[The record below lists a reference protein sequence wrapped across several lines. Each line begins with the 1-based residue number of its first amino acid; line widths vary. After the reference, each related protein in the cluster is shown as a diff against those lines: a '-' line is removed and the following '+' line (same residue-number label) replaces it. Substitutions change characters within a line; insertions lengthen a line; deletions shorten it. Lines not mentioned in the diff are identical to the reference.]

1 MWESRTGKQLQL
13 LEGHSMAVN
22 AISFHPQQKLLVSG
36 SADKTTKIWDLNTSE
51 VQTIESKMAV
61 TAVAWNAD
69 GSVLAIATRDR
80 LLKLRDLKTQVEIM
94 TISSLR
100 SIVNT
105 IRFSP
110 DGLVLAI
117 SGDDKIL
124 RLWDVKNNQEIR
136 AIGGLSLASG

>member
-1 MWESRTGKQLQL
+1 
-13 LEGHSMAVN
+13 
-22 AISFHPQQKLLVSG
+22 
-36 SADKTTKIWDLNTSE
+36 
-51 VQTIESKMAV
+51 
-61 TAVAWNAD
+61 
-69 GSVLAIATRDR
+69 
-80 LLKLRDLKTQVEIM
+80 M